1 MRGSGVKSNELLQFF
16 KKYYDLFALSVIFWY
31 SKTIICIAERAGEGV
46 RAARGVRR
54 RDIGMVFYMKNEID
68 AFIGY
73 MHENRQTS
81 GNTEAAYARDLRKL
95 MEYLQGIGVTRF
107 AQVSRGQLM
116 DFLLTLEAQ
125 GRKASTISRFIASA
139 KAFFAWQSEQG
150 LRKDNPAKD
159 LKAPKIEKKPPE
171 ILTEAEIGRLL
182 DQPSSAAPKELR
194 DKAMMELLYATGI
207 RVSELISLELSD
219 VNLKLEY
226 LVCRDAHKERT
237 LPFGGT
243 AKDALENYLEKSRP
257 QLVENA
263 SCTLLFTNCSGEPMS
278 RQGFWKI
285 VKYYGRQAGLG
296 AEITPHTL
304 RHSFAAH
311 LLGNGADLKSVQEL
325 MGHSDI
331 STTQVYMQLSD
342 RKIREVYK
350 NAHPRV

>member
-1 MRGSGVKSNELLQFF
+1 
-16 KKYYDLFALSVIFWY
+16 
-31 SKTIICIAERAGEGV
+31 
-46 RAARGVRR
+46 
-54 RDIGMVFYMKNEID
+54 
-68 AFIGY
+68 
-73 MHENRQTS
+73 
-81 GNTEAAYARDLRKL
+81 
-95 MEYLQGIGVTRF
+95 
-107 AQVSRGQLM
+107 M

-257 QLVENA
+257 RGECVVYAALYK
-263 SCTLLFTNCSGEPMS
+263 LLRRADEQTGLLEDCE
-278 RQGFWKI
+278 I
-285 VKYYGRQAGLG
+285 LRQAGGTWGRDYAAYAAAFLCG
-296 AEITPHTL
+296 ASARKRGGFEV
-304 RHSFAAH
+304 RA
-311 LLGNGADLKSVQEL
+311 GADGAFGYLNDAGVHAVIGS
-325 MGHSDI
+325 
-331 STTQVYMQLSD
+331 
-342 RKIREVYK
+342 K
-350 NAHPRV
+350 NQGSI